1 MEILLTDL
9 LASLAGG
16 KRYWLIAPQG
26 TKPPY
31 AVMQR
36 ITGFRDR
43 HFQGP
48 SGLVESR
55 VQIDCYDKTYAG
67 AASMAR
73 SVNALLSGRRV
84 GIIQAIFIDSER
96 DLPAADAGDS
106 KQGSSVTYLFRKS
119 VDIII
124 HHKES

>member
-1 MEILLTDL
+1 MEALLTDL

-16 KRYWLIAPQG
+16 KRFWLRAPQG
-26 TKPPY
+26 TKLPY
-31 AVMQR
+31 VVMQR
-36 ITGFRDR
+36 ITGIRDR

-55 VQIDCYDKTYAG
+55 VQIDLYDTTYG
-67 AASMAR
+67 GVSVMGR
-73 SVNALLSGRRV
+73 SVVSLLSGRRV

-96 DLPAADAGDS
+96 DLPAADAGDV
-106 KQGSSVTYLFRKS
+106 KQLFRKS

>member
-1 MEILLTDL
+1 MEELMTDL

-16 KRYWLIAPQG
+16 KRFWLRAPQG

-36 ITGFRDR
+36 ITGFRDQ

-67 AASMAR
+67 VVAMAR
-73 SVNALLSGRRV
+73 SVNALLAGRRV
-84 GIIQAIFIDSER
+84 GIVQGIVIDSER
-96 DLPAADAGDS
+96 DLPAADAGEV
-106 KQGSSVTYLFRKS
+106 QHLFRKS

>member
-1 MEILLTDL
+1 METLLTDL

-16 KRYWLIAPQG
+16 KRFWLRAPQG
-26 TKPPY
+26 IKPPY

-36 ITGFRDR
+36 ITGIRDN

-55 VQIDCYDKTYAG
+55 VQIDLYDKTYDGVAV
-67 AASMAR
+67 MAR
-73 SVNALLSGRRV
+73 SVVSSLSGRRI
-84 GIIQAIFIDSER
+84 GIIQAIFVDSER
-96 DLPAADAGDS
+96 DLPAADAGDV
-106 KQGSSVTYLFRKS
+106 KQLFRKS
-119 VDIII
+119 LDIII

>member
-1 MEILLTDL
+1 MEALLTDL

-16 KRYWLIAPQG
+16 KRFWLSAPQG
-26 TKPPY
+26 TKAPY

-36 ITGFRDR
+36 ITGIRDK
-43 HFQGP
+43 HFQGT

-55 VQIDCYDKTYAG
+55 VQIDCYNKTYDG
-67 AASMAR
+67 VASMAR
-73 SVNALLSGRRV
+73 AVNALLSGRRV

-96 DLPAADAGDS
+96 DLPAADAGDV
-106 KQGSSVTYLFRKS
+106 KQLFRKS
-119 VDIII
+119 LDIII

>member
-1 MEILLTDL
+1 MEALLTDL

-16 KRYWLIAPQG
+16 NRFWLGAPQG
-26 TKPPY
+26 EKPPY

-36 ITGFRDR
+36 ITGIRDN

-55 VQIDCYDKTYAG
+55 VQIDCYDKTYDG
-67 AASMAR
+67 VAAMGR
-73 SVNALLSGRRV
+73 SIVSLLSGRRV

-96 DLPAADAGDS
+96 DLPAADAGEVS
-106 KQGSSVTYLFRKS
+106 KLFRKS